1 MEEVISILILFLCAV
16 ITHYIVAWVGKTLH
30 EIPIEGSEYAVFTFQ
45 DSENRNESMT
55 INILMNI
62 FIPNVVM
69 VFIYAIFIKCKFE
82 YICKHIVFFVIFYY
96 LFRTLSILLIL
107 RRKELYSLGYE
118 IPMASIGI
126 GLAFLLKHY
135 FMHEKSTLFIKPDE
149 LREELWIAI
158 LVVVYQF
165 IKLILDN
172 KVRQNNILT
181 DKQIDNYI
189 TNNFKNKFEKYGD
202 VVEIT
207 TNNHFS
213 IILLYS
219 IMIIEDFNH
228 SCIKRSLEK
237 VKLFFGKQATVGI
250 MQVQSKTNLSDK
262 ESIRMA
268 YDIIKR
274 EVIDDSSLLYDELQ
288 LYNIAYVYN
297 QSEDYAKSVGYIFK
311 RLYNFIGS
319 SPLYTEIFALQS
331 PSPTNDNNDELEVD
345 TWNNGKT
352 EEPQV
357 SNDELCGINNMV
369 IRGENIQS
377 KGVIK
382 STLILK
388 RCENVVIESLAN
400 FETVQ
405 GSAIK
410 LIDCK
415 GITIRNS
422 EIGNCT
428 YGIVVM
434 NSDVTIVNCKMH
446 NCSYGAM
453 LLQNTIAKVNN
464 VKICECEDT
473 ANSIVTVETSELSL
487 KNVKLV
493 NCSSSVGVIK
503 TINST
508 IKQADIEMKNCI
520 FKSVDMPL

>member
-1 MEEVISILILFLCAV
+1 M
-16 ITHYIVAWVGKTLH
+16 
-30 EIPIEGSEYAVFTFQ
+30 
-45 DSENRNESMT
+45 
-55 INILMNI
+55 
-62 FIPNVVM
+62 
-69 VFIYAIFIKCKFE
+69 
-82 YICKHIVFFVIFYY
+82 
-96 LFRTLSILLIL
+96 
-107 RRKELYSLGYE
+107 
-118 IPMASIGI
+118 
-126 GLAFLLKHY
+126 
-135 FMHEKSTLFIKPDE
+135 
-149 LREELWIAI
+149 
-158 LVVVYQF
+158 
-165 IKLILDN
+165 
-172 KVRQNNILT
+172 
-181 DKQIDNYI
+181 
-189 TNNFKNKFEKYGD
+189 
-202 VVEIT
+202 
-207 TNNHFS
+207 
-213 IILLYS
+213 
-219 IMIIEDFNH
+219 
-228 SCIKRSLEK
+228 
-237 VKLFFGKQATVGI
+237 
-250 MQVQSKTNLSDK
+250 
-262 ESIRMA
+262 
-268 YDIIKR
+268 
-274 EVIDDSSLLYDELQ
+274 
-288 LYNIAYVYN
+288 
-297 QSEDYAKSVGYIFK
+297 
-311 RLYNFIGS
+311 
-319 SPLYTEIFALQS
+319 QS
-331 PSPTNDNNDELEVD
+331 PSSTTDNNDELEVD

-377 KGVIK
+377 KEAIK

-428 YGIVVM
+428 YGIVAM

-473 ANSIVTVETSELSL
+473 VNSIVTVETSELSL

-493 NCSSSVGVIK
+493 NCSSSGGVIK
-503 TINST
+503 TVNST

>member
-1 MEEVISILILFLCAV
+1 
-16 ITHYIVAWVGKTLH
+16 
-30 EIPIEGSEYAVFTFQ
+30 
-45 DSENRNESMT
+45 
-55 INILMNI
+55 
-62 FIPNVVM
+62 
-69 VFIYAIFIKCKFE
+69 
-82 YICKHIVFFVIFYY
+82 
-96 LFRTLSILLIL
+96 
-107 RRKELYSLGYE
+107 
-118 IPMASIGI
+118 
-126 GLAFLLKHY
+126 
-135 FMHEKSTLFIKPDE
+135 
-149 LREELWIAI
+149 
-158 LVVVYQF
+158 
-165 IKLILDN
+165 
-172 KVRQNNILT
+172 
-181 DKQIDNYI
+181 
-189 TNNFKNKFEKYGD
+189 
-202 VVEIT
+202 
-207 TNNHFS
+207 
-213 IILLYS
+213 
-219 IMIIEDFNH
+219 
-228 SCIKRSLEK
+228 
-237 VKLFFGKQATVGI
+237 
-250 MQVQSKTNLSDK
+250 MQVRSKTNLSDK

-288 LYNIAYVYN
+288 PYNIAYVYN

-493 NCSSSVGVIK
+493 NCSSSAGAIK
-503 TINST
+503 TVNST